1 MSSSTRTITTTK
13 MTLHTLL
20 IIALGLN
27 AMMVKGEVY
36 KVGGSAGW
44 TANSDSNYS
53 DWASSKKF
61 YLKDVLVFEYNATT
75 DNVVLVTH
83 SHYRS
88 CNTSAP
94 IKVYDSGNDTF
105 TIKSSRHF
113 FFTSNFPG
121 HCEAGQKFYARAQ
134 KSSHHV
140 TAPPPSSTISPSP
153 SPSGVSKT
161 IAPSPTESSAAPT
174 RDHKWMLM
182 NIIGVALSGLVIL
195 ANGNA

>member
-1 MSSSTRTITTTK
+1 

-20 IIALGLN
+20 IIALCLN
-27 AMMVKGEVY
+27 AMMVAGEVY
-36 KVGGSAGW
+36 KVGGPSGW
-44 TANSDSNYS
+44 TANSNSNYS
-53 DWASSKKF
+53 DWTSSKTF
-61 YLKDVLVFEYNATT
+61 YLKDVLLFEYNATI

-105 TIKSSRHF
+105 TIKSRRHF
-113 FFTSNFPG
+113 FFTSSFPG
-121 HCEAGQKFYARAQ
+121 HCEAGQKLYVRVQ
-134 KSSHHV
+134 KPYHHV
-140 TAPPPSSTISPSP
+140 TAPPPSSISPSP
-153 SPSGVSKT
+153 SPSGEAHVDSKT
-161 IAPSPTESSAAPT
+161 IAPSPTETSAAQA
-174 RDHKWMLM
+174 RDPKWMLM